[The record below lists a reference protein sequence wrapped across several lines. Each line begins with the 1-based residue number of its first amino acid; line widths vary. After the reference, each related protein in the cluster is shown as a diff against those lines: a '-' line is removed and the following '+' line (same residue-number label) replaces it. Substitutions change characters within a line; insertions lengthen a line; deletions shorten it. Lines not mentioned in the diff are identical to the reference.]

1 VALRQVRIHPV
12 PEVVLVLGVESTAHT
27 FSLGFVED
35 GRILGQV
42 GRTYIPPSGVGIHPR
57 EAAEHHARHA
67 PALLRQLL
75 GTYGVDLRDID
86 VVAYAAG
93 PGLGPALRIGAV
105 LARALAIKLGVP
117 LVPVHHGVA
126 HIEVARYAT
135 AACDPLVLLISGG
148 HTVIAG
154 YSDGRYRVFGETLDV
169 AIGNAIDVFARE
181 VGLGFPGVPAVEKCA
196 ESSDGIMPFPMPIV
210 GQDLS
215 YAGLATYALQLVKRG
230 VPLPVV
236 CKSLVE
242 TAYYM
247 LAEVTERAL
256 AFTKK
261 RELVVAGGVARSRR
275 LREIL
280 RAVGEEHGAG
290 VKVVPDEYAGDN
302 GAMIALTGY
311 YAYRR
316 GVYTTPERSF
326 VRQRWRLDN
335 VDVPWFHDLC
345 ADIKVIDK

>member
-1 VALRQVRIHPV
+1 M
-12 PEVVLVLGVESTAHT
+12 LVLGIESTAHT
-27 FSLGFVED
+27 FSIGIVKDGKILSQLGK
-35 GRILGQV
+35 
-42 GRTYIPPSGVGIHPR
+42 TYIPPSGAGIHPR

-67 PALLRQLL
+67 PAILRQLL
-75 GTYGVDLRDID
+75 DMLGLALSDVD

-105 LARALAIKLGVP
+105 LARALAIKLGIP

-126 HIEVARYAT
+126 HIEVARYT
-135 AACDPLVLLISGG
+135 TNACDPLVVLVSGG
-148 HTVIAG
+148 HTVITG

-196 ESSDGIMPFPMPIV
+196 EAADTVVAFPMPII

-215 YAGLATYALQLVKRG
+215 YAGLVTHALQLVKSG
-230 VPLPVV
+230 TPLPVV
-236 CKSLVE
+236 CKSLIE

-247 LAEVTERAL
+247 LAEVVERAL
-256 AFTKK
+256 AYTKK
-261 RELVVAGGVARSRR
+261 KEVVVAGGVARSKR

-280 RAVGEEHGAG
+280 SAASGEHDAV
-290 VKVVPDEYAGDN
+290 VKIVPDEYAGDN

-311 YAYRR
+311 YAYKH
-316 GVYTTPERSF
+316 GIYTTPEQSF
-326 VRQRWRLDN
+326 VKQRWRLDN
-335 VDVPWFHDLC
+335 VDVPWFYDLC
-345 ADIKVIDK
+345 NPH

>member
-1 VALRQVRIHPV
+1 P
-12 PEVVLVLGVESTAHT
+12 P
-27 FSLGFVED
+27 
-35 GRILGQV
+35 GR
-42 GRTYIPPSGVGIHPR
+42 GIHPR
-57 EAAEHHARHA
+57 EAADHHALKA
-67 PALLRQLL
+67 PVLLKEALAKA
-75 GTYGVDLRDID
+75 GVKLADVD

-93 PGLGPALRIGAV
+93 PGLGPALRVGAV
-105 LARALAIKLGVP
+105 LARAVAIKTGAP

-135 AACDPLVLLISGG
+135 RSCDPLVLLISGG
-148 HTVIAG
+148 HTMVVG

-169 AIGNAIDVFARE
+169 AIGNAIDMFARE
-181 VGLGFPGVPAVEKCA
+181 VGLGFPGVPAVEKCGEGA
-196 ESSDGIMPFPMPIV
+196 GELVPFPMPII

-215 YAGLATYALQLVKRG
+215 YAGVATYALQLVKKG
-230 VPLPVV
+230 VDLAVV
-236 CKSLVE
+236 CRSLIE

-256 AFTKK
+256 AYTKK

-280 RAVGEEHGAG
+280 EEVGREHGVE
-290 VKVVPDEYAGDN
+290 VKIVPVEYAGDN

-316 GVYTTPERSF
+316 GVAVRPEESF
-326 VRQRWRLDN
+326 VKQNWRLDA
-335 VDVPWFHDLC
+335 VDVPWFYDLC
-345 ADIKVIDK
+345 RKV

>member
-1 VALRQVRIHPV
+1 VII
-12 PEVVLVLGVESTAHT
+12 GVESTAHT
-27 FSLGFVED
+27 FSIGLVSG
-35 GRILGQV
+35 GRILGQRGKTYV
-42 GRTYIPPSGVGIHPR
+42 PPAGRGIHPR
-57 EAAEHHARHA
+57 EAAEHHAKAA
-67 PALLRQLL
+67 PQLFRRLIEEFSVSL
-75 GTYGVDLRDID
+75 GD
-86 VVAYAAG
+86 VEAVAYSAG
-93 PGLGPALRIGAV
+93 PGLGPALRVGAV
-105 LARALAIKLGVP
+105 FARALAIKLGVP

-126 HIEVARYAT
+126 HVEIARYAT
-135 AACDPLVLLISGG
+135 GSCDPLVLLISGG
-148 HTVIAG
+148 HTVVAG
-154 YSDGRYRVFGETLDV
+154 FSDGRYRVFGETLDV
-169 AIGNAIDVFARE
+169 AIGNAIDMFARE

-196 ESSDGIMPFPMPIV
+196 EAAEELVAFPMPIV

-215 YAGLATYALQLVKRG
+215 YAGLTTYALQLVKRG
-230 VPLPVV
+230 TPLPVV

-280 RAVGEEHGAG
+280 YEVGREHGAE
-290 VKVVPDEYAGDN
+290 VKFVPDEYAGDN

-316 GVYTTPERSF
+316 GIAVEPGESF
-326 VRQRWRLDN
+326 VRQRWRLDT
-335 VDVPWFHDLC
+335 VDVPWFYDLC
-345 ADIKVIDK
+345 NR

>member
-1 VALRQVRIHPV
+1 VII
-12 PEVVLVLGVESTAHT
+12 GVESTAHT
-27 FSLGFVED
+27 FSLGLVSG

-42 GRTYIPPSGVGIHPR
+42 GKTYVPLAGRGIHPR
-57 EAAEHHARHA
+57 EAAEHHAKAA
-67 PALLRQLL
+67 PQLFRRLLEEFNVSLK
-75 GTYGVDLRDID
+75 D
-86 VVAYAAG
+86 VEAVAYSAG
-93 PGLGPALRIGAV
+93 PGLGPALRVGAV
-105 LARALAIKLGVP
+105 FARALAIKLGVP

-135 AACDPLVLLISGG
+135 GSCDPLVLLISGG
-148 HTVIAG
+148 HTVVAG
-154 YSDGRYRVFGETLDV
+154 FSDGRYRVFGETLDV
-169 AIGNAIDVFARE
+169 AIGNAIDMFARE

-196 ESSDGIMPFPMPIV
+196 EAAEELVAFPMPIV

-215 YAGLATYALQLVKRG
+215 YAGLTTYALQLVKRG
-230 VPLPVV
+230 TPLPVV

-261 RELVVAGGVARSRR
+261 RELVVAGGVARSKR

-280 RAVGEEHGAG
+280 YEVGREHGAE
-290 VKVVPDEYAGDN
+290 VKFVPDEYAGDN

-311 YAYRR
+311 YAYRK
-316 GVYTTPERSF
+316 GIAVEPGESF
-326 VRQRWRLDN
+326 VRQRWRLDT
-335 VDVPWFHDLC
+335 VDVPWFYDLC
-345 ADIKVIDK
+345 NK

>member
-1 VALRQVRIHPV
+1 MII
-12 PEVVLVLGVESTAHT
+12 GVESTAHT
-27 FSLGFVED
+27 FSLGLVS
-35 GRILGQV
+35 GGKILGQV
-42 GRTYIPPSGVGIHPR
+42 GKTYVPPAGRGIHPR
-57 EAAEHHARHA
+57 EAAEHHAKAA
-67 PALLRQLL
+67 PQLFRRLIEEFNVSL
-75 GTYGVDLRDID
+75 GD
-86 VVAYAAG
+86 VEAVAYSAG
-93 PGLGPALRIGAV
+93 PGLGPALRVGAV
-105 LARALAIKLGVP
+105 FARALAIKLGVP

-126 HIEVARYAT
+126 HVEIARYAT
-135 AACDPLVLLISGG
+135 GSCDPLVLLISGG
-148 HTVIAG
+148 HTVVAG
-154 YSDGRYRVFGETLDV
+154 FSDGRYRVFGETLDV
-169 AIGNAIDVFARE
+169 AIGNAIDMFARE

-196 ESSDGIMPFPMPIV
+196 EAAEELVAFPMPIV

-215 YAGLATYALQLVKRG
+215 YAGLTTYALQLVKRG
-230 VPLPVV
+230 TPLPVV

-280 RAVGEEHGAG
+280 YEVGREHGVE
-290 VKVVPDEYAGDN
+290 VKFVPDEFAGDN

-316 GVYTTPERSF
+316 GIAVEPGESF
-326 VRQRWRLDN
+326 VRQRWRLDT
-335 VDVPWFHDLC
+335 VDVPWFYDLC
-345 ADIKVIDK
+345 NR

>member
-1 VALRQVRIHPV
+1 MGSALV
-12 PEVVLVLGVESTAHT
+12 VLGVESTAHT
-27 FSLGFVED
+27 ISLGLVVD
-35 GRILGQV
+35 GQILGQV
-42 GRTYIPPSGVGIHPR
+42 GKTYVPPSGAGIHPR
-57 EAAEHHARHA
+57 EAAEHHASHA

-75 GTYGVDLRDID
+75 ERYGLRVSDID

-105 LARALAIKLGVP
+105 LARALAIRLVVP

-135 AACDPLVLLISGG
+135 ASCDPLVLLVSGG
-148 HTVIAG
+148 HTMIVG
-154 YSDGRYRVFGETLDV
+154 FSDGRYRVFGETLDV
-169 AIGNAIDVFARE
+169 AIGNAIDMFARE
-181 VGLGFPGVPAVEKCA
+181 TGLGFPGVPAVEKCG
-196 ESSDGIMPFPMPIV
+196 ESADTVLAFPMPIV

-215 YAGLATYALQLVKRG
+215 YAGLTTYALQLVKRG

-242 TAYYM
+242 AAYYM

-261 RELVVAGGVARSRR
+261 QELVVAGGVARSRR
-275 LREIL
+275 LREVL
-280 RAVGEEHGAG
+280 EAVGREHGAV

-311 YAYRR
+311 YAYRA
-316 GVYTTPERSF
+316 GVYTTPEQSF
-326 VRQRWRLDN
+326 VRQRWRLDS
-335 VDVPWFHDLC
+335 VDVPWFHNLC
-345 ADIKVIDK
+345 INVTNKKD